1 MTMVRRCWIGIALA
15 LLLALAPGT
24 ARAHCAICVNVSNHP
39 CPAEAPECFSDLL
52 TATANCEMLGC
63 FGAATGVGQTC
74 GVGGFED
81 CAVIDGVPVGQATPS
96 STPTHTPTATDT
108 ATATSTATETATAT
122 ETGTAT
128 STATETATAT
138 ATATSTPT
146 GSPVPQ
152 GGACSDPS
160 QCVTGFCADGVC
172 CDTACDQPL
181 QQCNLP
187 GQVGACASTAAPAP
201 TASRTGLL
209 LMLGVLVGAGL
220 AAFRARREQEERR
233 RMNDEG

>member
-1 MTMVRRCWIGIALA
+1 MWMVHRYGIGSALA
-15 LLLALAPGT
+15 LLVALAPGS
-24 ARAHCAICVNVSNHP
+24 ASAHCAVCVYVNNQP
-39 CPAEAPECFSDLL
+39 CPADAPECFSDLL
-52 TATANCEMLGC
+52 TATDNCQMLGC

-74 GVGGFED
+74 GVGGFEY
-81 CAVIDGVPVGQATPS
+81 CAVIDGVPVGQTPS
-96 STPTHTPTATDT
+96 STPTETPTATATATDT

-128 STATETATAT
+128 

-152 GGACSDPS
+152 GGACSEAS
-160 QCVTGFCADGVC
+160 QCVTGHCADGVC
-172 CDTACDQPL
+172 CDTACDQRL

-187 GQVGACASTAAPAP
+187 GQVGTCASTPATAP

-209 LMLGVLVGAGL
+209 LMLGALVGTAL
-220 AAFRARREQEERR
+220 AAFRARRAR
-233 RMNDEG
+233 DEG